1 MSKNEY
7 MLVVIDT
14 LLDILNGDGS
24 EGFPVSQ
31 GEKEEKLCKCAY
43 DFLGSLAGITINEFF
58 TSKKDPC
65 IMYAYAKIYA
75 FYNSVKYYYCDAYI
89 WEKEA
94 NSYFT
99 KITVGCYNLV
109 RDFMCFLED
118 YKNGRI

>member
-7 MLVVIDT
+7 MLVVIET
-14 LLDILNGDGS
+14 LLDNLNGDGR

-31 GEKEEKLCKCAY
+31 GEKEEKLCDCAY
-43 DFLGSLAGITINEFF
+43 DFLASLANITINEHF

-109 RDFMCFLED
+109 RDFMSFLED
-118 YKNGRI
+118 YRDGRI